1 MDTLVDVDGIHFTWS
16 TTPVLHGVD
25 LALCAGELCCLLGPN
40 GTGKTTLVEN
50 ILGTVSPQAGTIRVL
65 GENPRSATGA
75 FWSKIGLVQQS
86 SSDHPK
92 WRVNDLLEWTRLLHE
107 SVGAPTRPTDEL
119 LHAVGLTDTAQS
131 PLSRLSGG
139 QRRRVDF
146 ALALLARPSLLVLDE
161 PTTGLDPVSKAQVHD
176 IVGAA
181 LDEGTAVLYTTHD
194 LAEAQKM
201 ATRIAIM
208 NHGRIVAG
216 GSADSILNAYSHR
229 AQVTWEE
236 EGTTYVHSTD
246 QPEAF
251 LRAIISRPIEHLTV
265 TRPTL
270 EDAYLALMNDD
281 EPADTTHGRA
291 AEEPAKEG
299 VK

>member
-1 MDTLVDVDGIHFTWS
+1 MDPLVDVDGIHFAWGA
-16 TTPVLHGVD
+16 TPVLHGVD
-25 LALCAGELCCLLGPN
+25 LTLGAGELCCLLGPN

-50 ILGTVSPQAGTIRVL
+50 ILGTVSPQAGAVRVM

-75 FWSKIGLVQQS
+75 FWSKIGLVQQN

-92 WRVNDLLEWTRLLHE
+92 WRVKDLLEWTRLLHE
-107 SVGAPTRPTDEL
+107 SVGAPTRPADEL
-119 LHAVGLTDTAQS
+119 LQAVGLADKAHS

-146 ALALLARPSLLVLDE
+146 ALALLARPGLLVLDE

-176 IVGAA
+176 IVGTA
-181 LDEGTAVLYTTHD
+181 LDEGAAVLYTTHD
-194 LAEAQKM
+194 LAEAQKI

-208 NHGRIVAG
+208 NHGRIVAE
-216 GSADSILNAYSHR
+216 GSADSILDAYSR
-229 AQVTWEE
+229 NAQVTWDED
-236 EGTTYVHSTD
+236 GTTYVHSTD

-251 LRAIISRPIEHLTV
+251 LRTILSGPIEHLTV

-270 EDAYLALMNDD
+270 EEAYLALMD
-281 EPADTTHGRA
+281 EDGPADEAGCSA
-291 AEEPAKEG
+291 ANQPMKEG
-299 VK
+299 AK